1 MLDVALRA
9 VAKRDLQ
16 RLLALRI
23 GRRVRI
29 FSAVAVLRHAAL
41 LADDVGVD
49 PHERAFGESGERIVG
64 LVGADVAVGQEQDAR
79 PAGGLGLT
87 LPVGEVSAALEQL
100 PGELEGDE
108 GLAGA
113 GRKDQQDAVLPRY
126 NALRQR
132 RMAMSW

>member
-1 MLDVALRA
+1 VSG
-9 VAKRDLQ
+9 
-16 RLLALRI
+16 RLHRTCSSPTSLNSDGSGHEGLED
-23 GRRVRI
+23 GEED
-29 FSAVAVLRHAAL
+29 VAVLRHAAL